1 MHRLDKV
8 HFLKTENIGVILAIY
23 FMNGMKERLNVEKE
37 REDDRWNRF
46 AESREQ
52 VEGYNWD
59 GRRMG
64 EITIGELTVTATNT
78 DLLSQWM
85 VRPHAQVTKFSLLI

>member
-23 FMNGMKERLNVEKE
+23 FMNGMKERLNVEKQ

-52 VEGYNWD
+52 VEGYN
-59 GRRMG
+59 
-64 EITIGELTVTATNT
+64 
-78 DLLSQWM
+78 
-85 VRPHAQVTKFSLLI
+85 